1 MGLGFSQTRRHLPL
15 QDSGVVYVQF
25 LSALQLSSGG
35 GPKFDR
41 IEFDTRSGSFDE
53 LSIFVSQAQ
62 AVPEPSTTTLLMM
75 AVAAG
80 EHPAVATARIVG
92 HHPVQAPE
100 LTAGARLHLEW
111 MNPPIAHGEVADF
124 RRAAPHLHLQIRDA
138 IHLFCFFSGGYDWR

>member
-1 MGLGFSQTRRHLPL
+1 
-15 QDSGVVYVQF
+15 VVYVQF

-62 AVPEPSTTTLLMM
+62 AVPEPSTTTLLVM